1 MKGTGYFM
9 GKKTDI
15 EKISSDKEYE
25 QLLQQIMERS
35 KAGLE
40 KAADEVRKA
49 QLATYWDNGRYIVE
63 YEQNGKKHA
72 EYGLELLKK
81 LAEDLTLRLGKGYS
95 RPTLYKMRKF
105 YQYNKDA
112 WK

>member
-1 MKGTGYFM
+1 M
-9 GKKTDI
+9 GKRVEI
-15 EKISSDKEYE
+15 EKISNDKEYE

-72 EYGLELLKK
+72 EHGV
-81 LAEDLTLRLGKGYS
+81 LGKGIVGLHYI
-95 RPTLYKMRKF
+95 K
-105 YQYNKDA
+105 
-112 WK
+112 